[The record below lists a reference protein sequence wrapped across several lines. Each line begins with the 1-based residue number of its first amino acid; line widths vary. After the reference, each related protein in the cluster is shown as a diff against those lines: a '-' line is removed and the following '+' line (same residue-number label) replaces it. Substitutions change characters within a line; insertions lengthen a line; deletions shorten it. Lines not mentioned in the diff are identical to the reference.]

1 MKNNSG
7 SGNKQQI
14 NRSSDKKGIT
24 GAANR
29 KRPEIRDNLD
39 HRETI
44 EQDKKG
50 GDVTHNRKND
60 MHKPNKQ
67 K

>member
-7 SGNKQQI
+7 TGNKQQI
-14 NRSSDKKGIT
+14 NRGADKKNMSGIT
-24 GAANR
+24 NK

-39 HRETI
+39 SREHL
-44 EQDKKG
+44 EQNQKG
-50 GDVTHNRKND
+50 NDVTHNRKGD